1 MLAQA
6 IRRTVVVPL
15 AGAFLMLLA
24 GAADA
29 CVSRYHDNRSNQSA
43 DFDYVDDIAR
53 KTLDGPLVKDPL
65 AKKATLTIE
74 GSAYG
79 CTGTGATFALTL
91 NGATISRFNCSA
103 FGWFEA
109 EFHFEYAL
117 LQPGTA
123 TNTFAL
129 VDLDQTWNTGIYLE
143 VDTNSTWGRST
154 IYANG
159 TYVPGELIWTLDAPG
174 LVCTP
179 QP

>member
-29 CVSRYHDNRSNQSA
+29 CESRYHDQSWNQDA
-43 DFDYVDDIAR
+43 DFDYVDDVAR

-65 AKKATLTIE
+65 ATTATLTIE

-79 CTGTGATFALTL
+79 CSGSGATFRLLL
-91 NGATISRFNCSA
+91 NGTTISNFNCSA

-109 EFHFEYAL
+109 EFHFDYDL
-117 LQPGTA
+117 VQPGVA
-123 TNTFAL
+123 TNTFTL
-129 VDLDQTWNTGIYLE
+129 LDTDNTWTTGIFLE
-143 VDTNSTWGRST
+143 VDTNSSWGRST
-154 IYANG
+154 ISTNG
-159 TYVPGELIWTLDAPG
+159 TPVVGELMWTLDAAG
-174 LVCTP
+174 LCTP
-179 QP
+179 PL